1 MFRRKTDQVYSTLQQ
16 VQRRMTNQT
25 ESGQSQSATRSK
37 SRSAYGSGTGSH
49 RKPVGR
55 PATLGPFTTPTV
67 KHGDDPALEGQEVT
81 PSPVEDPLFDPNV
94 HEQPLPQNYGQGI
107 LLTFPMLCVMLVLWV
122 LSIAVAY
129 TLGPGDAGTVLDPG
143 IEQAAGP
150 AGTGPIVTRSPDR
163 TNVGPVVP
171 SRGRDVLV
179 LKSVLKSSNQ
189 AIEEFKSEAAHL
201 NKVASRNPD
210 KLKPYFGV
218 RLTSA
223 NGLQLIFGVKD
234 GVTGIDKEK
243 YQHIKRIMEIP
254 KSKKGPG
261 YSNPYWISLD

>member
-25 ESGQSQSATRSK
+25 DSGQSQSASRSK
-37 SRSAYGSGTGSH
+37 SRSAYATGTGSH
-49 RKPVGR
+49 RKPAGK

-67 KHGDDPALEGQEVT
+67 KRGNDPALEGQQVDPA
-81 PSPVEDPLFDPNV
+81 PSEDPLFDPSV
-94 HEQPLPQNYGQGI
+94 QERPLPQSYGQGI
-107 LLTFPMLCVMLVLWV
+107 LLTFPMLCVMLILWV

-129 TLGPGDAGTVLDPG
+129 TLGPGDTAGTQGPG
-143 IEQAAGP
+143 LEQAAGP
-150 AGTGPIVTRSPDR
+150 AGSGPVVVQRGSDR

-171 SRGRDVLV
+171 NLGRDILV
-179 LKSVLKSSNQ
+179 LKSVGNSSNR

-201 NKVASRNPD
+201 NKVATRNLG

-218 RLTSA
+218 RLTST

-234 GVTGIDKEK
+234 GATGIDRNK
-243 YQHIKRIMEIP
+243 YPDIKRIMEIP
-254 KSKKGPG
+254 KAQKGPG
-261 YSNPYWISLD
+261 YKTRWVSLD